1 MPRVTG
7 ARAERVSGCAGHEAG
22 LIGVFDVAI
31 EPVGGL
37 HVYEQQV
44 LCERGEDGDE
54 GVIGVNGVDGRFI
67 FFIAAMR
74 SDIVLFA
81 ACFRIAS
88 NVGRDER
95 RLAVSV
101 DIHTAAAAARRAV
114 FDLAAGHV
122 EYSAPNIHTATVFI
136 CMAVLNGTARH
147 IEFAAVDAHT
157 AAAGYRRTAND
168 VAAGHIERAS
178 HIHAAG
184 IRIIIIRPRTSYL
197 SRNNAPALHGK
208 SRTKI
213 HSDTTR
219 TRASRQSPKAVDHA
233 AIDGFSVD
241 LMRYVGLAVS
251 QRQMAVHIAGSHI
264 DLKPLAFSRS

>member
-1 MPRVTG
+1 
-7 ARAERVSGCAGHEAG
+7 
-22 LIGVFDVAI
+22 
-31 EPVGGL
+31 
-37 HVYEQQV
+37 
-44 LCERGEDGDE
+44 
-54 GVIGVNGVDGRFI
+54 
-67 FFIAAMR
+67 
-74 SDIVLFA
+74 
-81 ACFRIAS
+81 
-88 NVGRDER
+88 
-95 RLAVSV
+95 
-101 DIHTAAAAARRAV
+101 
-114 FDLAAGHV
+114 
-122 EYSAPNIHTATVFI
+122 
-136 CMAVLNGTARH
+136 MAVLNGTARH

-157 AAAGYRRTAND
+157 SAAGYRRTAND
-168 VAAGHIERAS
+168 ATSSHIERAR

-184 IRIIIIRPRTSYL
+184 IRIIRPRTSYL